1 MNFKKKYIKYKSKYL
16 HLKKIEQFGGS
27 KEEVEE
33 AWKLIIEYSSLLKKK
48 YGSKLDGK
56 EYWNNIK
63 TFLKEIDNRSN
74 SNIKYN
80 PNHNNTIDNFK
91 KVIDSIPEND
101 KDDKLIEKNHFL
113 LQQLNIPTKD
123 ERIPSFKRLMQIALN
138 IGQLKSYEKPF
149 DDNILKMIRENN
161 LSNINTYMTSENYNK
176 YIFNK
181 NDLTKLKNIL
191 DDLNDNPPLKN

>member
-1 MNFKKKYIKYKSKYL
+1 MDFKKKYIKYKSKYL
-16 HLKKIEQFGGS
+16 QLKKIEQFGGS

-80 PNHNNTIDNFK
+80 PNHDNTIDNFK
-91 KVIDSIPEND
+91 KVIDSIPEKD

-123 ERIPSFKRLMQIALN
+123 DGIPSFKRLMQIALN

-149 DDNILKMIRENN
+149 DDNILKMITENN
-161 LSNINTYMTSENYNK
+161 LSSINTYMTSENYNK

-181 NDLTKLKNIL
+181 DDLTKLKNIL

>member
-1 MNFKKKYIKYKSKYL
+1 MDFKKKYIKYKSKYL
-16 HLKKIEQFGGS
+16 QLKKIEQFGGS

-48 YGSKLDGK
+48 YGSKLDGL

-80 PNHNNTIDNFK
+80 PNHDNTIENFK
-91 KVIDSIPEND
+91 KVRDSIPEKD
-101 KDDKLIEKNHFL
+101 KGNKLIEKNHFL
-113 LQQLNIPTKD
+113 LQQLNIPKKD
-123 ERIPSFKRLMQIALN
+123 DGISSFRRLMQIALN

-149 DDNILKMIRENN
+149 DDNILKMIKENN

-176 YIFNK
+176 YIFNED
-181 NDLTKLKNIL
+181 DLTKLKNIL
-191 DDLNDNPPLKN
+191 DDLNNNPTLKN

>member
-80 PNHNNTIDNFK
+80 PNHDNTIDNFK

>member
-1 MNFKKKYIKYKSKYL
+1 MDFKKKYIKYKSKYL
-16 HLKKIEQFGGS
+16 QLKKIEQFGGS

-48 YGSKLDGK
+48 YGSKLDGL

-80 PNHNNTIDNFK
+80 PNHDNTIENFK
-91 KVIDSIPEND
+91 KVRDSIPEKD
-101 KDDKLIEKNHFL
+101 KGNKLIEKNHFL
-113 LQQLNIPTKD
+113 LQQLNILKKD
-123 ERIPSFKRLMQIALN
+123 DGISSFRRLMQIALN

-149 DDNILKMIRENN
+149 DDNILKMIKENN

-176 YIFNK
+176 YIFNED
-181 NDLTKLKNIL
+181 DLTKLKNIL
-191 DDLNDNPPLKN
+191 DDLNNNPPLKN